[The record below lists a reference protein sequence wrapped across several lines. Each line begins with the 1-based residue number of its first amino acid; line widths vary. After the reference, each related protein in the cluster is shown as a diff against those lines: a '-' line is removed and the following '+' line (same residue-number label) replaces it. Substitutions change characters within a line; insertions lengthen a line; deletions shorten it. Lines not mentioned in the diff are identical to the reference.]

1 MFRNRRAHET
11 TPARETALAC
21 LEAGIEAAVP
31 ERVVPETVSLEGVE
45 TNDSGDSEGP
55 PRLCVSDT
63 TYDLTDIE
71 RVLVL
76 GGGKA
81 SGAVTTALEPIL
93 EPALE
98 TGVLDGIE
106 GLVVANAPEST
117 GYVRVV
123 VGDHPTPSERNL
135 EATAELLELAE
146 KATDRDLVLA
156 PITGGGSA
164 LLTAPAAGLSLETLA
179 TTTDELLASGASI
192 DEVNAVRSRCS
203 SIKGGGLAR
212 AATPA
217 EVVTLAISDVVGDDP
232 SVIASGPTVT
242 PPGTLESALAICRR
256 DGLDVPSAVIDH
268 LEATPDTAT
277 DMPVGWHCL
286 ATTRTAID
294 AAERVATD
302 RDYRTLVLSSRLEGE
317 AAHVGRMHGTVA
329 ASMAL
334 DGNPLE
340 PPAVILSGGEVT
352 VTLGETDG
360 VGGPNQELAL
370 AGALEMADI
379 DGMGSRAALASV
391 DTDGIDGPTEACGAI
406 VDGTLLESET
416 VKIAERA
423 LESHDVTPFLD
434 QRGSLLETGPT
445 GTNVNDLRVLVVE
458 ER

>member
-1 MFRNRRAHET
+1 MFQNCQTHET
-11 TPARETALAC
+11 TPARETTLAC

-31 ERVVPETVSLEGVE
+31 KRVVPNTVSLEGVE
-45 TNDSGDSEGP
+45 TNDSGGSDGS
-55 PRLCVSDT
+55 PRLRVLDT
-63 TYDLTDIE
+63 TYDLTAIDRI
-71 RVLVL
+71 LVL

-81 SGAVTTALEPIL
+81 SGAVTAALESIL

-98 TGVLDGIE
+98 TGVLDGLE

-117 GYVRVV
+117 EHVEVV
-123 VGDHPTPSERNL
+123 VGDHPTPSEQNL
-135 EATAELLELAE
+135 EATAELLKLAE

-192 DEVNAVRSRCS
+192 DEINAVRSRCS
-203 SIKGGGLAR
+203 CIKGGGLAR
-212 AATPA
+212 AAAPA
-217 EVVTLAISDVVGDDP
+217 AVVTLAISDVVGDDP

-256 DGLDVPSAVIDH
+256 EGMAIPEAVVDH
-268 LEATPDTAT
+268 LDGNEPEETEIAT
-277 DMPVGWHCL
+277 DWHCL

-302 RDYRTLVLSSRLEGE
+302 RGYRTLVLSSRLEGE
-317 AAHVGRMHGTVA
+317 AAHVGRTHGTLA

-334 DGNPLE
+334 DGEPLE
-340 PPAVILSGGEVT
+340 PPAVVLSGGEVT
-352 VTLGETDG
+352 VTLGDADG

-370 AGALEMADI
+370 AGTLELADI
-379 DGMGSRAALASV
+379 DEVGSRAVLASV
-391 DTDGIDGPTEACGAI
+391 DTDGIDGPTDACGAI
-406 VDGTLLESET
+406 IDGRLLES
-416 VKIAERA
+416 AALPAARRA
-423 LESHDVTPFLD
+423 LESHDVTPFLEEC
-434 QRGSLLETGPT
+434 GALLETGPT